1 MLCLSLL
8 ASSGLA
14 QQMEWSAPRL
24 GFAFD
29 GDQKSVRAILGHPG
43 AALLGAAWKE
53 GVEEASISPDGQW
66 VLCRLAEE
74 AQIFA
79 AANAE
84 EKRLSLRSFQQVAWA
99 RDSRRFAA
107 LAADGSVIEWYELA
121 SNGEWLKSREWAL
134 EGKSVRLLA
143 LEVENS
149 ALWFAGLGDAPG
161 LFYLPSMAEAGELVL
176 PGGEFSA
183 FAAGSRTYWTV
194 DSLGGR
200 ILRLTR
206 EENEWKSAEVYAF
219 DPKGGRISALAEVGG
234 MLLGAWTPTPGEP
247 SPRLLR
253 FDAEGHKQDDI
264 ELDALADTLDFV
276 NGPALLRLQKQVRRE
291 SPILLYEVS
300 TQKVF
305 FVPVPSGAER
315 PVVAGGE
322 I

>member
-1 MLCLSLL
+1 
-8 ASSGLA
+8 LA
-14 QQMEWSAPRL
+14 QQAQWSAPRL

-29 GDQKSVRAILGHPG
+29 GEQKSVRPILGYPG
-43 AALLGAAWKE
+43 AALLGAAWKN

-74 AQIFA
+74 AQLFA

-84 EKRLSLRSFQQVAWA
+84 EKRLSLRTFQQVAWS

-107 LAADGSVIEWYELA
+107 LAADGSAIDWYELTA
-121 SNGEWLKSREWAL
+121 NGEWLKSREWAL
-134 EGKSVRLLA
+134 AGKTVRLLA
-143 LEVENS
+143 LEAENA
-149 ALWFAGLGDAPG
+149 ALWFAGFGDTPG
-161 LFYLPSMAEAGELVL
+161 LFYLPSAAEVGQLVL
-176 PGGEFSA
+176 PGAEFSA
-183 FAAGSRTYWTV
+183 FAVGSRVYWTV

-206 EENEWKSAEVYAF
+206 EENEWKLSEVHAF
-219 DPKGGRISALAEVGG
+219 DSKRGRISALAEVGG
-234 MLLGAWTPTPGEP
+234 VLLGAWTPAAGEP
-247 SPRLLR
+247 SPRLMR
-253 FDAEGHKQDDI
+253 FDAEGNKQEDI
-264 ELDALADTLDFV
+264 ELDALADALDFV

-305 FVPVPSGAER
+305 FVPVPPAAER
-315 PVVAGGE
+315 PAVAGGG